1 MPRTWVPRGVATSLL
16 CLAACC
22 LTALSPRS
30 AAAKTFSFPHVLE
43 TSGRITNTQN
53 TFDTQFFM
61 TYSGGVAG
69 SPDGEGATVDLYV
82 FDQVTGQPMRSATGA
97 DVCNP
102 CMYSLGNGAAGSPPR
117 KRTVVLDSEI
127 TAKGGFRDPTMAG
140 FAIAV
145 INGDVGNVNLTAAVV
160 NAKTSAQDLGAIMVL
175 PPQELCPGG
184 VPTGTQDA
192 AAGSPCLGPTINT
205 HVFPH
210 ILERPGTIGTTPYT
224 FDTQL
229 FMIYCGGLAGIPGSG
244 GAIAHLYLFD
254 EATGGPLQ
262 SGTADVCN
270 PCTVELGDGAQGT
283 ATPRKRVLRIDDLIM
298 AAGGFGG
305 AAEKLGFGV
314 VVVTGAD
321 PDNVRG
327 MAFVTN
333 AKSSALDLAVF
344 VFEPQPLE
352 AVALAAVPADAPG
365 SIEMLRAA
373 PNPALDGMNLSFRL
387 ARAADVELEIFDSQ
401 GRRVASLFKGRREAG
416 THSVRWDRRDGTG
429 RTLGAGMYFGR
440 LRAGDGSGMTRLVL
454 VP

>member
-1 MPRTWVPRGVATSLL
+1 
-16 CLAACC
+16 
-22 LTALSPRS
+22 
-30 AAAKTFSFPHVLE
+30 
-43 TSGRITNTQN
+43 
-53 TFDTQFFM
+53 M

-69 SPDGEGATVDLYV
+69 SPDGGGATVDLYV
-82 FDQVTGQPMRSATGA
+82 FDQTTGQLMRSMGGA
-97 DVCNP
+97 AVCNP
-102 CMYSLGNGAAGSPPR
+102 CTYELGKGGAGMSPR

-127 TAKGGFRDPTMAG
+127 TAKGGFPSPTVAG

-145 INGDVGNVNLTAAVV
+145 INGDVGNVNITSAIV
-160 NAKTSAQDLGAIMVL
+160 NAKTSDSDLGAIMVL

-184 VPTGTQDA
+184 VPTATQDA

-229 FMIYCGGLAGIPGSG
+229 FVVYSEVWLEFR
-244 GAIAHLYLFD
+244 GAAEPSRDLYLFD
-254 EATGGPLQ
+254 EETGPLQ
-262 SGTADVCN
+262 SGTGVDVCN
-270 PCTVELGDGAQGT
+270 PCTVELGDGGQGS
-283 ATPRKRVLRIDDLIM
+283 ATPRQRALRIDDLN
-298 AAGGFGG
+298 GGRRLRTGG
-305 AAEKLGFGV
+305 GKLGYGIV
-314 VVVTGAD
+314 VVSGAN
-321 PDNVRG
+321 PSNVRG

-333 AKSSALDLAVF
+333 ARSSPLDLSVF

-352 AVALAAVPADAPG
+352 AVALVAVSPDVPG

-401 GRRVASLFKGRREAG
+401 GRRVASVFQGRREAG
-416 THSVRWDRRDGTG
+416 THSFRWDRRDGTG
-429 RTLGAGMYFGR
+429 RALGAGMYFGR